1 MSRGNCL
8 KDRAFSMKLS
18 STSMEPD
25 ALKIVTADL
34 ERVLYRITPAELRR
48 LDELERLALLTD
60 LPKVPDQELA
70 WPLATFY

>member
-1 MSRGNCL
+1 
-8 KDRAFSMKLS
+8 
-18 STSMEPD
+18 MEPD

>member
-1 MSRGNCL
+1 
-8 KDRAFSMKLS
+8 MKLS

-48 LDELERLALLTD
+48 LEQSLPSPPKTPSQDCFTRLCAPGKRPHSTTNGRDEN
-60 LPKVPDQELA
+60 
-70 WPLATFY
+70 